1 MQSGS
6 RKLILGVQIAG
17 LRSGPRGQA
26 KGQDWRVSSS
36 VSPTH
41 SPEQSGA
48 GLSAGAHADLLKL
61 PAVRHRGDHLGQL
74 LLLALQHSVDMLGGH
89 LLGRERRGGW
99 DTKILI
105 IDNWKHKKII
115 KMEENFNYIYMLYN
129 QLKQKTREKNVATQV
144 AKISDQSSRCHFGQ
158 LTFTKMILD
167 HFS

>member
-1 MQSGS
+1 MQTGS
-6 RKLILGVQIAG
+6 HKLGVQIAG

-74 LLLALQHSVDMLGGH
+74 LLLALQHSVHVLGGH
-89 LLGRERRGGW
+89 LLGKERREMFVEVWGEQSKRNKECSRGLASTTALLFSYFCTIFYPRQTVQYSRTQGKW
-99 DTKILI
+99 VYVWKGSGI
-105 IDNWKHKKII
+105 I
-115 KMEENFNYIYMLYN
+115 
-129 QLKQKTREKNVATQV
+129 
-144 AKISDQSSRCHFGQ
+144 
-158 LTFTKMILD
+158 
-167 HFS
+167 